1 MQRLRILFV
10 KGDQAR
16 FLSHLDLMATF
27 EYAARRASLPVELS
41 EGFNPRPRISAAAPL
56 ALGYLGEEEVLEI
69 VLREPLP
76 LAEVRARL
84 ESATP
89 PGISILAAEEMPPGR
104 KSAASR
110 LHSATYRV
118 DLPEPIPDLADRI
131 ERLLTSAR
139 LEVEEPHRDRVRRRD
154 LRPLLLS
161 LTALDA
167 TTLRLAVRLDGE
179 GTIRPEQLLTLMSIP
194 AGGARIVREKIA
206 LRD

>member
-1 MQRLRILFV
+1 VQRLCILFA
-10 KGDQAR
+10 KGDLAR

-27 EYAARRASLPVELS
+27 EYAARRAGLPVELS
-41 EGFNPRPRISAAAPL
+41 EGFNPRPRMAAAAPL
-56 ALGYLGEEEVLEI
+56 ALGYLGEEEILEI

-76 LAEVRARL
+76 LTEVRDRL
-84 ESATP
+84 QATTP

-110 LHSATYRV
+110 LQSAIYRV
-118 DLPEPIPDLADRI
+118 DLPGPVPDLAARV
-131 ERLLTSAR
+131 ERLLRSAR

-167 TTLRLAVRLDGE
+167 NALRLAVRLDGE
-179 GTIRPEQLLTLMSIP
+179 GTIRPEQILALMSIP